1 MTRAAPKH
9 LNRCSGA
16 VKQVECRSDATLTS
30 PKPRAAEQ
38 KAELATDH
46 LARERAYREAAHLW
60 ERAASREQ
68 PGKRKTEYEGHAE
81 RLRAIADG
89 AEPVDE
95 EAPASSRPASPRE
108 RVAPAIESPRFVN

>member
-1 MTRAAPKH
+1 MSFGRNPHVAKA
-9 LNRCSGA
+9 
-16 VKQVECRSDATLTS
+16 Q
-30 PKPRAAEQ
+30 AAEQ
-38 KAELATDH
+38 KAELASDH

-89 AEPVDE
+89 AEPVNE
-95 EAPASSRPASPRE
+95 EAPAPSRATSLRE
-108 RVAPAIESPRFVN
+108 RAAPAIEAPRFVN